1 MADKPI
7 FIKLDEY
14 NELSDILNI
23 IKVKVGE
30 AREAIARINQL
41 KQEEEAEIDLWLRE
55 LEEVEK
61 KMGVVDANLL
71 AARE

>member
-14 NELSDILNI
+14 NELTDILNI
-23 IKVKVGE
+23 IKVKVSE
-30 AREAIARINQL
+30 AKQAITNINQL
-41 KQEEEAEIDLWLRE
+41 KQEEEAEVEIWSRE

-61 KMGVVDANLL
+61 RMAVVESNLS

>member
-14 NELSDILNI
+14 NELTDILNI
-23 IKVKVGE
+23 IKVKIAE
-30 AREAIARINQL
+30 AKEAISRVNQL
-41 KQEEEAEIDLWLRE
+41 KQEEEAEIEIWARE
-55 LEEVEK
+55 LEDVEK
-61 KMGVVDANLL
+61 RMAVVDTNLI